1 MLRAGPAS
9 GHHAGMPSRKTI
21 ITPARGRPRSAAS
34 EKAILDATL
43 KLLHEEGYA
52 ALTTDRLAAVA
63 KVSKATI
70 YRRWPTKE
78 HLVLTVMEN
87 LPLAEVPEGK
97 SFEEELLALFRQA
110 ARITRSSGINAVLP
124 KLAAECVGNPELS
137 AALIRVNHHRRE
149 PLRRAL
155 RRAIARGEVDAR
167 TDLEMAIDFIQGA
180 IAIRSLFLLEEL
192 KPAWAKKLARTIVS
206 GIGAVRR

>member
-1 MLRAGPAS
+1 
-9 GHHAGMPSRKTI
+9 MPVRKT
-21 ITPARGRPRSAAS
+21 TTAPARGRPRSPAS

-43 KLLHEEGYA
+43 KLLHQEGYD
-52 ALTTDRLAAVA
+52 ALTTDRLAAEA

-87 LPLAEVPEGK
+87 LPVAEVPEGK
-97 SFEEELLALFRQA
+97 SFEQEFLALFSQA
-110 ARITRSSGINAVLP
+110 AKVTRASGIAAVLP

-137 AALIRVNHHRRE
+137 AALIRVNHRRRE

-155 RRAIARGEVDAR
+155 RRAIARGELDPR
-167 TDLEMAIDFIQGA
+167 TDLELAIDFIQGA
-180 IAIRSLFLLEEL
+180 ISIRSLFLLEEL

-206 GIGAVRR
+206 GIGARS